1 MKRLFF
7 TIAIL
12 LMPAS
17 IVLAQND
24 PNAAKEEITK
34 VKKAENVYLYSDCT
48 RTTEEAAIKDAYNT
62 LYKKIEN
69 YASEQ
74 GSSKVDEKVKETIN
88 DSVSQITMARGDNG
102 FRAFLYVTRSSVKH
116 AFHGGASNH
125 QHAVAQRQPS
135 TTGYKPVNQPSNQP
149 AASNYPSNQPAAN
162 RPAQQPAAANQPVNT
177 AKPSPS
183 ISQSVADNQPVQPT
197 ATNQPNRPTQQPA
210 ANRPTQQ
217 PAANRPAQQPA
228 ANRPTKQPAVNRP
241 AEQPATNRPTQQP
254 ATPKQPTQKPITQQA
269 QNTTDDDFSD
279 EPMSG
284 GNSTDVISIMRQ
296 TKRIASL
303 RSHLESWK
311 ASGAID
317 HYGKIGTVSNP
328 DEYYLVLYT
337 RSGDIRAILTPAT
350 PNRTN
355 LFTGNIDQMSNYT
368 GCSIECIKM
377 N

>member
-177 AKPSPS
+177 VKPSPS

-217 PAANRPAQQPA
+217 PAA
-228 ANRPTKQPAVNRP
+228 
-241 AEQPATNRPTQQP
+241 
-254 ATPKQPTQKPITQQA
+254 PKQPTQKPITQQA
-269 QNTTDDDFSD
+269 QTTTDDDFSD

-350 PNRTN
+350 PDRTN